1 MDRCSDKGYCH
12 LTKIMRKEM
21 KEIDCCI
28 ITRFSII
35 DINHYVHEYIH
46 VWQSCCACMYNTCM
60 LHADLHYNK
69 DGFQTQSNRVV
80 GGWVVKS
87 LHFPPILNI

>member
-35 DINHYVHEYIH
+35 DINRN
-46 VWQSCCACMYNTCM
+46 ACMYNWIHACCM
-60 LHADLHYNK
+60 
-69 DGFQTQSNRVV
+69 QTFIMIR
-80 GGWVVKS
+80 WVVKTQKPTI
-87 LHFPPILNI
+87 FPYIKYIIKYIKI